1 MEKVP
6 PEELHLKVHIITKV
20 QKRSGGSERNTAH
33 CRHPITHDLKNKGYN
48 TSKPVHNKAN

>member
-6 PEELHLKVHIITKV
+6 PEELHLKVHKITKV

-33 CRHPITHDLKNKGYN
+33 CRHPITHDLKNKG
-48 TSKPVHNKAN
+48 